1 MIGFEI
7 IIHII
12 ILLYEIISS
21 KIMCRSAST
30 GKHTPFWKLSLG
42 FGDSAIVSSDVE
54 YLTSDTI
61 TSSTFHKPNK
71 LPFSN
76 ELSFTSFSLLGVKQ
90 YITVITMEWCF
101 CSVLNLTLID
111 IMLPRRRI
119 VLWRITCS
127 GLICD
132 WDHVME
138 STSVPPRSIN
148 QIHLKTLCWAFF
160 HPVW

>member
-1 MIGFEI
+1 MSRNITRFF
-7 IIHII
+7 
-12 ILLYEIISS
+12 S
-21 KIMCRSAST
+21 
-30 GKHTPFWKLSLG
+30 KLSLS
-42 FGDSAIVSSDVE
+42 FRDSAKFSLDVE

-127 GLICD
+127 GLILWWGSRD
-132 WDHVME
+132 RVHVGSAPLDQSNSSQKHCVE
-138 STSVPPRSIN
+138 HFFIRYDKLLIILIN
-148 QIHLKTLCWAFF
+148 
-160 HPVW
+160 